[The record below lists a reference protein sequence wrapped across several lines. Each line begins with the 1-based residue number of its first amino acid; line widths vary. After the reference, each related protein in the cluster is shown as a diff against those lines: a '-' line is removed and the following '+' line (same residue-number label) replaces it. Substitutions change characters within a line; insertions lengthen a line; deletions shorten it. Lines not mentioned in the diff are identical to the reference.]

1 MTLPARKMS
10 ALGQKQTCAARQPMS
25 AHCQKWTSRVRVYL
39 TPMCLGREPQTCH
52 QPRRYDC
59 RVDDNMTL
67 QIEPRH
73 DLSPNEIDAIEDR
86 LYDHNS
92 YATGRHD
99 GQSLAFVIRNEVGQM
114 IGVAAGYTWSG
125 TSELKQMWIDEAYR
139 GRGYARALLNAFV
152 AEACSR
158 GVHRIWVASYD
169 FQAPGL
175 YEKAGFKRM
184 AEFEG
189 WPEGHMNVVKKSLF
203 LLAVPRGVEPP
214 TFGLGNQ
221 RRSLSPHDVT

>member
-1 MTLPARKMS
+1 
-10 ALGQKQTCAARQPMS
+10 
-25 AHCQKWTSRVRVYL
+25 
-39 TPMCLGREPQTCH
+39 
-52 QPRRYDC
+52 
-59 RVDDNMTL
+59 MTL

-86 LYDHNS
+86 IYDHNS

-99 GQSLAFVIRNEVGQM
+99 RQDLGFVTHNEVGQM

-158 GVHRIWVASYD
+158 GVRRIWVASHN
-169 FQAPGL
+169 FQAPGM

-203 LLAVPRGVEPP
+203 LLAVPRGQWKLCSIKRVTKFHGHNSTIEAQCVFSR
-214 TFGLGNQ
+214 FGNPYRCALSWVNVSCSS
-221 RRSLSPHDVT
+221 RTTKSRLFILVLSL

>member
-1 MTLPARKMS
+1 
-10 ALGQKQTCAARQPMS
+10 
-25 AHCQKWTSRVRVYL
+25 
-39 TPMCLGREPQTCH
+39 
-52 QPRRYDC
+52 
-59 RVDDNMTL
+59 
-67 QIEPRH
+67 
-73 DLSPNEIDAIEDR
+73 
-86 LYDHNS
+86 
-92 YATGRHD
+92 
-99 GQSLAFVIRNEVGQM
+99 
-114 IGVAAGYTWSG
+114 
-125 TSELKQMWIDEAYR
+125 DEAYR

-203 LLAVPRGVEPP
+203 LLAVPRG
-214 TFGLGNQ
+214 Q
-221 RRSLSPHDVT
+221 RKLCPIKRVAKFHGHNSTIEAQCVFSSLATLIAARCHELTRVAPAAQQSLDYLF